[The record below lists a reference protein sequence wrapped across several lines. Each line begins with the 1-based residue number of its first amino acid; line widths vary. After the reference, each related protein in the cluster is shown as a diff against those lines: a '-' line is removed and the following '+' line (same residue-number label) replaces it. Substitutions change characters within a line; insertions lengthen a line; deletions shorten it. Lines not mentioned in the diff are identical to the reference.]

1 VSVYQTDDEQIETL
15 KRWWAENGRSIV
27 AGVAIGLA
35 GVLGWQ
41 GWTQYRDNL
50 GAQGAERFQSLL
62 SAESSGAMDMA
73 VAQGE
78 SLINGFAGSAYAD
91 FAALHLA
98 KLAVT
103 KGDDATARS
112 RLEWVLAHSKDE
124 GIKQIAR
131 LRLARVL
138 IDAGKLE
145 EAGRQLEEPFAPG
158 FASEAAEIKGD
169 LALARGDRAAA
180 RQAYRQALA
189 ADPADLSLLQMKLDD
204 LALAP

>member
-1 VSVYQTDDEQIETL
+1 MSVYQTDDEQIETL
-15 KRWWAENGRSIV
+15 KKWWVENGRSIV

-131 LRLARVL
+131 LRLERVL

-145 EAGRQLEEPFAPG
+145 EAGRQLEEPFAPA